1 MKDFIIDYIMIAIL
15 SVVAFFI
22 LYDIVGII
30 GIEVLCIVSLIIG
43 VRWWLICYTQQELMN
58 EIKDLK
64 NEIKKLEEKKL

>member
-1 MKDFIIDYIMIAIL
+1 MKDFIIDFAMIVIL
-15 SVVAFFI
+15 SIVAFFI

-43 VRWWLICYTQQELMN
+43 VTWWLICYKQQELMN

-64 NEIKKLEEKKL
+64 KEIKKLEEKKL